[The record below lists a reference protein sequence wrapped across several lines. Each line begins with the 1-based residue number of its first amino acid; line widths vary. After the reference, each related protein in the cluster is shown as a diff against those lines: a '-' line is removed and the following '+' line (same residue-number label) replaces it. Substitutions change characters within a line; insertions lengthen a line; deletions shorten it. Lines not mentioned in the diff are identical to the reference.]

1 LTARFAKLRGLRCL
15 DIAHNYV
22 SALPPVCLASWTNM
36 AELHVGH
43 NDLTALGSELRGMTA
58 LCVLRLE
65 HNALTR
71 LPPELGGL
79 RALKVLDITHNR
91 VAVLPPPLGAT
102 RLESFEVGNQQGCLR
117 SPPKDV
123 VALGTSSI
131 LHFLE
136 QLLRGQQPCFRM
148 KLMFVGQENV
158 GYDTH
163 HTHTHTPRLDVLIW
177 DWL

>member
-1 LTARFAKLRGLRCL
+1 
-15 DIAHNYV
+15 
-22 SALPPVCLASWTNM
+22 
-36 AELHVGH
+36 
-43 NDLTALGSELRGMTA
+43 
-58 LCVLRLE
+58 
-65 HNALTR
+65 
-71 LPPELGGL
+71 
-79 RALKVLDITHNR
+79 

-102 RLESFEVGNQQGCLR
+102 RLESFEVGDQQGCLR

-158 GYDTH
+158 GYART
-163 HTHTHTPRLDVLIW
+163 THTRHTRHTTHNTHMD
-177 DWL
+177 D